1 MCSSDNKA
9 AKCFFFK
16 RKNTRVVYY
25 DLFQVQNYLAT
36 EKIILKDLKSSGT
49 HHGGGEA
56 GQGAEQPEQVGLT
69 CDEKLLISS
78 NVNFISRTYLDTQHR
93 RSN

>member
-1 MCSSDNKA
+1 ML
-9 AKCFFFK
+9 FFK
-16 RKNTRVVYY
+16 RKNTWVVYY

-78 NVNFISRTYLDTQHR
+78 NVNFLSRPPSTYLDTQRR

>member
-1 MCSSDNKA
+1 ML
-9 AKCFFFK
+9 FFK
-16 RKNTRVVYY
+16 RKNTWVVYY

-78 NVNFISRTYLDTQHR
+78 NVNFLSRPLSTYLDTQRR